1 MENPASYASP
11 IARRA
16 EQTVL
21 LPVHKSV
28 PSNRVSA
35 FFQEGLE
42 KSTEK
47 GKRTDKMLCDR
58 ESIAPVFFVSA
69 KEYAW
74 WGALYQV
81 FICTTSW
88 LTSASEEVMK
98 LYKVEILSHIN
109 LNVNYLNV
117 NISVFLKCPLFVF

>member
-1 MENPASYASP
+1 LENPASCASP

-21 LPVHKSV
+21 LPVHMSV
-28 PSNRVSA
+28 PSKRGRA

-42 KSTEK
+42 KSTAK
-47 GKRTDKMLCDR
+47 GRRTDKMLCDR

-81 FICTTSW
+81 FICAISW
-88 LTSASEEVMK
+88 LTNVSEEVMK
-98 LYKVEILSHIN
+98 LYKVEI
-109 LNVNYLNV
+109 
-117 NISVFLKCPLFVF
+117 